1 MQRRDLSR
9 VTARIAQSKNIQNE
23 TFKNAFKINQKSHKS
38 EKSIFDLFKLI
49 TYKNTKLKIEDFQTF
64 VR

>member
-23 TFKNAFKINQKSHKS
+23 TFKNASKQTTKVTKVKN
-38 EKSIFDLFKLI
+38 LFL
-49 TYKNTKLKIEDFQTF
+49 TF
-64 VR
+64 LN